1 MADTERKKRILLAK
15 SQIDAHDRGVRYIA
29 RKLVEAGEEV
39 IFIRYGL
46 PDEIVFAALQED
58 VDVIGISF
66 STGAPLAVIPKVMS
80 LLREQGIKDKVVIV
94 GGIVPDD
101 IVPQLKEAGV
111 TGVFGPGSDPADIID
126 TIERSVS
133 KKPSAGVI
141 SSNPMMRRKR

>member
-141 SSNPMMRRKR
+141 SSNQMMRRKR

>member
-1 MADTERKKRILLAK
+1 MADAGKKKRILLAK

-46 PDEIVFAALQED
+46 PDDIVSAALQED

-66 STGAPLAVIPKVMS
+66 STGTPLTVVPKVMG
-80 LLREQGIKDKVVIV
+80 LLRERGIKDKTVIV

-101 IVPQLKEAGV
+101 IVPELKKAGV
-111 TGVFGPGSDPADIID
+111 AGVFGPGSNPADIINI
-126 TIERSVS
+126 IERSVS
-133 KKPSAGVI
+133 KKPSA
-141 SSNPMMRRKR
+141 

>member
-1 MADTERKKRILLAK
+1 MADTEHKKRILLAK

-29 RKLVEAGEEV
+29 RKLVEAGAEV

-46 PDEIVFAALQED
+46 PDEIVYAALQED

-66 STGAPLAVIPKVMS
+66 STGTPLSVVPKVMD
-80 LLREQGIKDKVVIV
+80 LLKEQGVKDKVVIV

-111 TGVFGPGSDPADIID
+111 AGVFGPGSDPVDIID
-126 TIERSVS
+126 IIERAVL
-133 KKPSAGVI
+133 KKPSA
-141 SSNPMMRRKR
+141 

>member
-141 SSNPMMRRKR
+141 SSNQVMRRKR

>member
-29 RKLVEAGEEV
+29 RKLVEAGSEV
-39 IFIRYGL
+39 ILIRYGL

-141 SSNPMMRRKR
+141 SSNQVMRRKR

>member
-1 MADTERKKRILLAK
+1 MADTEHKKRILLAK

-29 RKLVEAGEEV
+29 RKLVEAGAEV

-46 PDEIVFAALQED
+46 PDEIVYAALQED

-66 STGAPLAVIPKVMS
+66 STGTPLSVVPKVLD
-80 LLREQGIKDKVVIV
+80 LLKEQGVKDKVVIV

-111 TGVFGPGSDPADIID
+111 TGVFGPGSDPVDIID
-126 TIERSVS
+126 IIERSVS
-133 KKPSAGVI
+133 KKPSA
-141 SSNPMMRRKR
+141 